1 MGLDQYLTARRF
13 LWIYDNGEG
22 KDAEIGKNIRALFPE
37 IAQYRPR
44 NVSVEVGY
52 WRKANAIHRWFVDN
66 LQDGVDDCRETPVTL
81 GALQTLL
88 DTVNEVLADTAKADE
103 ALPTQSGFFF
113 DSTQYDKW
121 YQDDLIHT
129 KNIIQ
134 GILDNKSLQD
144 WDFYYSSSW

>member
-22 KDAEIGKNIRALFPE
+22 KDAEIGKSIQVLFPE

-44 NVSVEVGY
+44 NVSVEIGY

-66 LQDGVDDCRETPVTL
+66 LQDGEDDCRETPVTL
-81 GALQTLL
+81 GALQKLL
-88 DTVNEVLADTAKADE
+88 DTVNEVLADTSKAE
-103 ALPTQSGFFF
+103 ELLPTQSGFFF
-113 DSTQYDKW
+113 GSTQYDKW